1 MRTEHSERSYIIDGR
16 DGAYRRN
23 RVYRRPTTPETSPE
37 KSSLPAS
44 ALNSHKLLE
53 HMDTEKSQD
62 ANRLNKSQADSPTRL
77 KRIREETDWFKDYEF
92 NF

>member
-1 MRTEHSERSYIIDGR
+1 MHLRS
-16 DGAYRRN
+16 
-23 RVYRRPTTPETSPE
+23 TTPETSPE
-37 KSSLPAS
+37 KFPSPAS

-62 ANRLNKSQADSPTRL
+62 ANRLNKSQADSPTRPQ
-77 KRIREETDWFKDYEF
+77 RIRKEPDCFKDYKL